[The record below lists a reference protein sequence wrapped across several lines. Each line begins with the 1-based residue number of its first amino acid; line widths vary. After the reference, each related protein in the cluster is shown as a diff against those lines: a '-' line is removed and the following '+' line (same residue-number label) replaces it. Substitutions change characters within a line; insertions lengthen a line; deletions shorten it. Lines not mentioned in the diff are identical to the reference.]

1 MGPLEIYQKNIQDG
15 VMNPDAK
22 QMKAVLL
29 LQSLFES
36 LLYSDRNE
44 TNVLVRIFKKKKR

>member
-1 MGPLEIYQKNIQDG
+1 MEPLEIYQKNIQDG
-15 VMNPDAK
+15 VMNPDAE

-36 LLYSDRNE
+36 DKYCNGLLCS
-44 TNVLVRIFKKKKR
+44 IIGQSC